1 MRNLPLA
8 FLALLA
14 ACGEAGTSNQ
24 GATSVPEAR
33 PARGGALEV
42 DRTQAGILAPDAPF
56 LTPEGER
63 TRLADYQG
71 KPVLVNFW
79 ATWCAPCVKEL
90 PTLDRLAAREAGKLT
105 VITLS
110 QDSDGDDGTAAQ
122 KVDRFFAQRRF
133 ANLGAYRDPENA
145 VMTRLGIGTLP
156 TTILYDAAGK
166 EVWRYA
172 GDAEW
177 DGREAARL
185 IGVSDAVPIQL

>member
-1 MRNLPLA
+1 MRLSSFV
-8 FLALLA
+8 FLAALA
-14 ACGEAGTSNQ
+14 GCGDAGPSEPTANEQ
-24 GATSVPEAR
+24 AAPA
-33 PARGGALEV
+33 ARGGGAIEV
-42 DRTQAGILAPDAPF
+42 DRTQAGLPAPDAPF
-56 LTPEGER
+56 LTPEGEP
-63 TRLADYQG
+63 TRLADYAG

-90 PTLDRLAAREAGKLT
+90 PTLDRLAGREAGRLT
-105 VITLS
+105 VLAIS

-122 KVDRFFAQRRF
+122 KVDRFFEQRRF

-145 VMTRLGIGTLP
+145 VMTRLAIGTLP

-177 DGREAARL
+177 DGAAAARL
-185 IGVSDAVPIQL
+185 LRAAG